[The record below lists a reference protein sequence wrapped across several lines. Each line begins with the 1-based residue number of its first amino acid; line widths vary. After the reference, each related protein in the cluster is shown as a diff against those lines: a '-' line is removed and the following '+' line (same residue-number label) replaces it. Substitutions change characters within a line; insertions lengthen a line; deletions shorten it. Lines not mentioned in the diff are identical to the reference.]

1 MPNVRMGFH
10 LLLAA
15 WHSKHTRVVFMIT
28 NAIALNATAQT
39 APPGRQRTFMAAPIV
54 LKLGCTQRQFL
65 PCMSMC
71 CAYDE
76 R

>member
-28 NAIALNATAQT
+28 NAIALNATART

-54 LKLGCTQRQFL
+54 LKLRVYTATVSAMYVYVLCVR
-65 PCMSMC
+65 
-71 CAYDE
+71 
-76 R
+76 